1 MSLALDDGGRF
12 LLCRWR
18 KHGLSVLDHT
28 GISFSF
34 EIQRHTYEAPAIG
47 LQCRSDG
54 GGNHDPSILD
64 RNGNDMTFRL
74 LVVTCLLLLNMS
86 AGNSALSQDQGKTT
100 KRVRL
105 GGHAYAPT
113 DVTVFKNLT
122 KYLNSKGFKSD
133 FVLYGDHEA
142 LIEGLGKGDVD
153 IAWMSPVQHGKYHV
167 RNGWDSQTLAMR
179 DVDRDLRV
187 TLIVRPESGIK
198 SAGDLA
204 GKRLIV
210 GRSGSQDGSLLPLYY
225 FREAGVNVDEI
236 QLVDLKGEKDANGKR
251 ADSTEHI
258 MQALSEGRGD
268 AAVVLEQNWKKAAEF
283 RKANPSIKSVW
294 LSPEFCHCTFTAPGS
309 FDKQLGSQFTK
320 LMTSMDRNDPIVA
333 ELLRLENAGKFLQ
346 SDSKGFKALYQ
357 ALGRQ
362 ENRLPVK

>member
-1 MSLALDDGGRF
+1 
-12 LLCRWR
+12 
-18 KHGLSVLDHT
+18 
-28 GISFSF
+28 
-34 EIQRHTYEAPAIG
+34 
-47 LQCRSDG
+47 
-54 GGNHDPSILD
+54 
-64 RNGNDMTFRL
+64 MTFRL
-74 LVVTCLLLLNMS
+74 LLVTCLLMLSMS
-86 AGNSALSQDQGKTT
+86 AENFAVSQDQRETT

-105 GGHAYAPT
+105 GGHAYSPT
-113 DVTVFKNLT
+113 VVTVFKNLT

-153 IAWMSPVQHGKYHV
+153 IAWMSPVLHGKYHV

-198 SAGDLA
+198 GPRDLA

-236 QLVDLKGEKDANGKR
+236 QLVDLKGEKDAKGKR
-251 ADSTEHI
+251 ADSAEHI

-283 RKANPSIKSVW
+283 REANPSIKSVW

-309 FDKQLGSQFTK
+309 FDKKLGSQFTK
-320 LMTSMDRNDPIVA
+320 LMTSMDRSDPIVA
-333 ELLRLENAGKFLQ
+333 ELLRLENAGKFLP
-346 SDSKGFKALYQ
+346 SDSNGFKALYQ
-357 ALGRQ
+357 ALGKR